1 MTSSNGGPQSSAL
14 QTEKKDRLK
23 KSVSQLA
30 CIPETDL
37 IKMTGEIEFHSDL
50 LPWKSSYGE
59 YQSGNWKTVTLMNPC
74 GDMSQNEIYDGTG
87 RATEILD
94 LLPATRKYAEG
105 LNLKVMWL
113 RIAKLGSNSYLWEH
127 VDYRELNNSRRV
139 RLHLPLVSD
148 SGAFFSFPEF
158 NVHLKRG
165 FLWKLDPTHRHGAA
179 NVGVKERIH
188 LLFDCYI
195 DEQLEN
201 LIKNEWLDS
210 EVLFEKGPPV
220 LRDADRDKLL
230 RLGHSRAV
238 VDQFLKSF
246 HLYDLG
252 GKSSYD
258 LLAEY
263 FSGDPS
269 LSQHWS
275 EKRELYIGKGVKE

>member
-1 MTSSNGGPQSSAL
+1 MTSFNIEPQNCAL
-14 QTEKKDRLK
+14 HTEKKDRLK

-30 CIPETDL
+30 CVPETDI
-37 IKMTGEIEFHSDL
+37 IKMTGEIEFHSDR
-50 LPWKSSYGE
+50 LPWKISYGE
-59 YQSGNWKTVTLMNPC
+59 YQSGHWKTVSLMNPC
-74 GDMSQNEIYDGTG
+74 GDMSQNEMYDGTG
-87 RATEILD
+87 RATEILG
-94 LLPATRKYAEG
+94 LLPATRKFVES
-105 LNLKVMWL
+105 LNLNVMWL

-127 VDYRELNNSRRV
+127 VDYRELNNSRRL

-148 SGAFFSFPEF
+148 FGAFFSFPEF

-179 NVGVKERIH
+179 NVGLRERIH
-188 LLFDCYI
+188 LLFDCYF
-195 DEQLEN
+195 DEKLEH

-210 EVLFEKGPPV
+210 EVLFEKGPPE

-230 RLGHSRAV
+230 QLGHSRIV
-238 VDQFLKSF
+238 VDQLLKSF

-258 LLAEY
+258 LLVEY
-263 FSGDPS
+263 FRRDPL

>member
-1 MTSSNGGPQSSAL
+1 MASFEVEPQNSSL
-14 QTEKKDRLK
+14 ITEKKDCLK

-30 CIPETDL
+30 CISETDL

-50 LPWKSSYGE
+50 FPWKSSYGE

-87 RATEILD
+87 RATEILN
-94 LLPATRKYAEG
+94 LLPATRKFVED

-127 VDYRELNNSRRV
+127 VDYRELNNSRRL

-148 SGAFFSFPEF
+148 VGAFFSFPEF

-179 NVGVKERIH
+179 NVGVRERIH
-188 LLFDCYI
+188 LLFDCYF
-195 DEQLEN
+195 DEQLEA

-210 EVLFEKGPPV
+210 DFLFEKAAPV
-220 LRDADRDKLL
+220 SFDADRDRLL
-230 RLGHSRAV
+230 QLGHSRAV
-238 VDQFLKSF
+238 VDQFLRSF
-246 HLYDLG
+246 HLYNLG

-258 LLAEY
+258 LLVEY
-263 FSGDPS
+263 FNRDPS
-269 LSQHWS
+269 LRQHWR
-275 EKRELYIGKGVKE
+275 EKRDLYIGNGFKE